1 MARRENKPE
10 AGEARS
16 PKAFSDEIQSGIEF
30 DAVSFGFQRCDE
42 DKPGY
47 ATMIQNNMEDEEDEP
62 EQLPKIMKVAE
73 AAKKSKSDRIL
84 RKSPKNR
91 RRSPN
96 QKVLEP

>member
-1 MARRENKPE
+1 M
-10 AGEARS
+10 GFFDS
-16 PKAFSDEIQSGIEF
+16 PQVQQGIEEAEF
-30 DAVSFGFQRCDE
+30 LKKRLIEQSELV
-42 DKPGY
+42 
-47 ATMIQNNMEDEEDEP
+47 MQNNMEDEEDEP